1 MCLLPSPIAKGA
13 KRSCD
18 DRHSV
23 HEDRRFQG
31 FATPP
36 EDHGLKDSV
45 LEAVYLE
52 RREDLR
58 RFFQARLG
66 GRSDV
71 EDLVQ
76 ELYLKVQAAPPEE
89 IDNPPAYLYRL
100 ASNLMLD
107 RLRRAKRAGARET
120 EWRRTHHATVGA
132 LDVADTPDAESAVI
146 ARQRL
151 EKLSHALTTLS
162 PTTQKVFRLHKFEGL
177 THVETAARMG
187 ISRSAV
193 EKHVSLALN
202 HLLTRVGR

>member
-1 MCLLPSPIAKGA
+1 MSDPSPL
-13 KRSCD
+13 
-18 DRHSV
+18 
-23 HEDRRFQG
+23 
-31 FATPP
+31 AT
-36 EDHGLKDSV
+36 
-45 LEAVYLE
+45 AYLA

-66 GRSDV
+66 GRADV

-76 ELYLKVQAAPPEE
+76 ELYLKTQAVADEE
-89 IDNPPAYLYRL
+89 IDNPAAYLYRL

-120 EWRRTHHATVGA
+120 EWRRANHATVGV
-132 LDVADTPDAESAVI
+132 LDVADTPDAETAVI

-151 EKLSHALTTLS
+151 EKISQALTTLS
-162 PTTQKVFRLHKFEGL
+162 PVTQQVFRLHKFEGL

-193 EKHVSLALN
+193 EKHVSLALS
-202 HLLTRVGR
+202 HLLKRVGR

>member
-1 MCLLPSPIAKGA
+1 MQKP
-13 KRSCD
+13 
-18 DRHSV
+18 
-23 HEDRRFQG
+23 
-31 FATPP
+31 
-36 EDHGLKDSV
+36 SV
-45 LEAVYLE
+45 LETVYLE

-58 RFFQARLG
+58 RFFLARLG
-66 GRSDV
+66 GSADI

-76 ELYLKVQAAPPEE
+76 ELYLKVQTVAPEE

-107 RLRRAKRAGARET
+107 RLRRNKRAGARET
-120 EWRRTHHATVGA
+120 EWRRTHHAMVGA
-132 LDVADTPDAESAVI
+132 EDVADTPDAEAAVI

-151 EKLSHALTTLS
+151 EKLSKALSTLS
-162 PTTQKVFRLHKFEGL
+162 PITQKVFRLHKFEGL
-177 THVETAARMG
+177 THVETAARMS